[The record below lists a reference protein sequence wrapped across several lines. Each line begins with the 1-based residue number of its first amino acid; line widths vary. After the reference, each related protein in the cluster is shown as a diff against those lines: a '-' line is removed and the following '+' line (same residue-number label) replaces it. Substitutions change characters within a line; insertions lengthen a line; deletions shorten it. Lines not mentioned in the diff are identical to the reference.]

1 MGLGA
6 AGGRYEVPIS
16 KIQQLMGM
24 GGDNLLP
31 EAIHVEKDTDEGK
44 KLSRRCAEIFE
55 AKYLAGIQ
63 PFPAAKALV
72 EKVSADN
79 YQVTVASSGNAAIVD
94 KMIAIVDIAAL
105 LSTKADSPDAKKSKP
120 NPDII
125 LATLD
130 KLVMR
135 PEETLM
141 LGDTPYD
148 ISATGKAGVG
158 VIALRCGGFTDE
170 ELKGAVAIYN
180 DAADL
185 LANHDSSPLK
195 RSA

>member
-130 KLVMR
+130 KLVAR

-158 VIALRCGGFTDE
+158 VIALRR
-170 ELKGAVAIYN
+170 L
-180 DAADL
+180 
-185 LANHDSSPLK
+185 H
-195 RSA
+195 R